1 LALIALSLLWPAGA
15 SAAPVTVFSN
25 GVTQGS
31 GPSEMT
37 SGPDGN
43 LWYTAADR
51 IGRVNPTTGHV
62 DEFTAGITPG
72 SLPLNNS
79 SGITTGPDGNLYFT
93 EPAAHRI
100 ARISPSGTISE
111 LPAVASGFPQGI
123 ARGSDGNLW
132 FTESGSGPT
141 QMRVARITTSGQI
154 TEFPPA
160 GLGTAALG
168 FITPGSDGNLWFTEP
183 MNNKVGRI
191 TTAGTISEFSSG
203 LAPNFEGP
211 EGMALGGD
219 GNIWFTEGDNGRSVG
234 RITTGGTITE
244 FPNGLPAD
252 TAPGDGMTTGAD
264 GNLWFTVCAP
274 CESATGVDGIA
285 RFTLTND
292 FTLAS
297 LKARRSGL
305 ITAVLKNLN
314 AGTFVATASTKTKR
328 LRSGSAAASK
338 RARTIRYGS
347 ASASTNGP
355 GTVTLMIKPSKKTK
369 GTLKK
374 SGKLRVTVAVT
385 FSPRGGTANTK
396 TETLKVKG

>member
-1 LALIALSLLWPAGA
+1 
-15 SAAPVTVFSN
+15 
-25 GVTQGS
+25 
-31 GPSEMT
+31 
-37 SGPDGN
+37 
-43 LWYTAADR
+43 
-51 IGRVNPTTGHV
+51 
-62 DEFTAGITPG
+62 
-72 SLPLNNS
+72 
-79 SGITTGPDGNLYFT
+79 
-93 EPAAHRI
+93 
-100 ARISPSGTISE
+100 
-111 LPAVASGFPQGI
+111 
-123 ARGSDGNLW
+123 
-132 FTESGSGPT
+132 
-141 QMRVARITTSGQI
+141 MRVARITTSGQI

-183 MNNKVGRI
+183 MNNRLGRI

-211 EGMALGGD
+211 EGMALGAD

-274 CESATGVDGIA
+274 CASATGVDGIA

-292 FTLAS
+292 FTLVS

-369 GTLKK
+369 RVLKK

-396 TETLKVKG
+396 TESLKVKGK